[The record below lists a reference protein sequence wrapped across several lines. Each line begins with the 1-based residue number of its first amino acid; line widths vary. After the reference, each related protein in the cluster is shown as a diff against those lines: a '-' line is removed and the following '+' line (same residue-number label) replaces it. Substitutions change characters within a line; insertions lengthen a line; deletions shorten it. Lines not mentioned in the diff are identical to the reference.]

1 MTTPKICEGYRA
13 SLCLC
18 LPESLTWQSQALGSA
33 KEECVIAVKE
43 VDGGSG
49 GQLESGLWGSW
60 LTTCI
65 PAYKLSEP
73 FMAWRLLLSPA
84 PCYLPCLSPAL
95 NPAVSNDL
103 SVLDRRLG

>member
-18 LPESLTWQSQALGSA
+18 LLESLTWQSQALGSA
-33 KEECVIAVKE
+33 KEERVIAVKE

-49 GQLESGLWGSW
+49 GQLESGLWGNW

-73 FMAWRLLLSPA
+73 FMGLEASALASSMLSS
-84 PCYLPCLSPAL
+84 LPFSCPKS
-95 NPAVSNDL
+95 S
-103 SVLDRRLG
+103 SQQ